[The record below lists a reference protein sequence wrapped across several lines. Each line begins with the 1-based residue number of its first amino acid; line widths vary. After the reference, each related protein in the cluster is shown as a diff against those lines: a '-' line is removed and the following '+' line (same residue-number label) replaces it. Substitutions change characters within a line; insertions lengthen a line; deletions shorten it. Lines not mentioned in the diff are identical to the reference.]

1 MVFAKARVVWG
12 LILPP
17 PPLPLHRWVSRCGGS
32 FVYGRAFGMVGHKL
46 RGGRSWHLWCR
57 VWSISPLAAAS
68 FFLDA
73 QKEAKEA
80 PGVGAEGQNRL
91 RRPCPNVAHPLDPHF
106 TGAAN

>member
-1 MVFAKARVVWG
+1 
-12 LILPP
+12 
-17 PPLPLHRWVSRCGGS
+17 
-32 FVYGRAFGMVGHKL
+32 MVGHKFLGGSGWVVASTTLERWL
-46 RGGRSWHLWCR
+46 RRRRRGRGTPLHFGIHRNRARWGGACAPGWGYFAA
-57 VWSISPLAAAS
+57 AAAS

-91 RRPCPNVAHPLDPHF
+91 RRPCPNVAHPLDPLF

>member
-1 MVFAKARVVWG
+1 MGRLHTFYGNFAPVCPGFCGWGSWRLQHRRVLAPEAPG
-12 LILPP
+12 LEY
-17 PPLPLHRWVSRCGGS
+17 
-32 FVYGRAFGMVGHKL
+32 FAA
-46 RGGRSWHLWCR
+46 
-57 VWSISPLAAAS
+57 AAAS

-91 RRPCPNVAHPLDPHF
+91 RRPCPNVAHPLDPLF

>member
-1 MVFAKARVVWG
+1 MGPGAWEVQAPGLFFVLGMAHGRPGQYFAA
-12 LILPP
+12 
-17 PPLPLHRWVSRCGGS
+17 
-32 FVYGRAFGMVGHKL
+32 
-46 RGGRSWHLWCR
+46 
-57 VWSISPLAAAS
+57 AAAS

-91 RRPCPNVAHPLDPHF
+91 RRPCPNVAHPLDPLF

>member
-1 MVFAKARVVWG
+1 MGLWEKAGSKKEEVVLLWDG
-12 LILPP
+12 CIHFMEILPRCV
-17 PPLPLHRWVSRCGGS
+17 LVSAVGGVG
-32 FVYGRAFGMVGHKL
+32 VYSTGEFWRLGR
-46 RGGRSWHLWCR
+46 R

-106 TGAAN
+106 TRAAN

>member
-1 MVFAKARVVWG
+1 MPGRTLHRGVGIANFARVSG
-12 LILPP
+12 GA
-17 PPLPLHRWVSRCGGS
+17 CGG
-32 FVYGRAFGMVGHKL
+32 GRV
-46 RGGRSWHLWCR
+46 WHLRCR
-57 VWSISPLAAAS
+57 AWSISPLAAAS

-91 RRPCPNVAHPLDPHF
+91 RRPCPNVAHPLDPLF

>member
-1 MVFAKARVVWG
+1 MAPAVPGLGYFAA
-12 LILPP
+12 
-17 PPLPLHRWVSRCGGS
+17 
-32 FVYGRAFGMVGHKL
+32 
-46 RGGRSWHLWCR
+46 
-57 VWSISPLAAAS
+57 AAAS

-91 RRPCPNVAHPLDPHF
+91 RRPCPNVAHPLAPHF

>member
-1 MVFAKARVVWG
+1 MSTAPGPGGLAPGAPGLGYFAA
-12 LILPP
+12 
-17 PPLPLHRWVSRCGGS
+17 
-32 FVYGRAFGMVGHKL
+32 
-46 RGGRSWHLWCR
+46 
-57 VWSISPLAAAS
+57 AAAS

-91 RRPCPNVAHPLDPHF
+91 RRPCPNVAHPLDPLF

>member
-1 MVFAKARVVWG
+1 MAPAVPGLEYFAA
-12 LILPP
+12 
-17 PPLPLHRWVSRCGGS
+17 
-32 FVYGRAFGMVGHKL
+32 
-46 RGGRSWHLWCR
+46 
-57 VWSISPLAAAS
+57 AAAS
-68 FFLDA
+68 FFLGA